1 MQLPTPKDLTK
12 RGSEIGFTL
21 RDLAKRAG
29 LIQPI
34 IARIESKDVDPR
46 LFAVRKILD
55 VFEKAERVLLTLI
68 RNLMHFPVIHISPAD
83 SVEEAVNLMAY

>member
-1 MQLPTPKDLTK
+1 MQLPTPEDLKK

-34 IARIESKDVDPR
+34 IASIESGDVDPR

-55 VFEKAERVLLTLI
+55 VFEKAEKVLLTLI

-83 SVEEAVNLMAY
+83 SVEEAVNLMVY